1 MQKSPRYQLSR
12 PTQHFEDVLPNAGQD
27 DEVQV
32 NEPTRCGFVAILG
45 APNAGKA
52 TLLNRLVGTK
62 VSIVSPK
69 VQTTRRRVL
78 GITVKDDTQLIFVD
92 TPGIFTPRQSKRLE
106 QAIVKA
112 AWSAAYD
119 ADSILLLVD
128 AKRGIDPDTRAIIK
142 GLKERNVR
150 ATLALN
156 KLDLVKPPTLLPLIK
171 ELDGTGLFDRTFVIS
186 AETGDGCDDLLAYLL
201 ESLPEGPWHFPE
213 DQLSDLS
220 NRAMAAEI
228 TREKLFIDLHQELP
242 YSLTVETESWVE
254 SEDGHE
260 VRIDQV
266 VYVERATQKGIV
278 LGKGGRQIKAVGQA
292 SRLELEE
299 ILGMRVH
306 LFLFVKVRD
315 KWTDDPERYREM
327 GLEV

>member
-1 MQKSPRYQLSR
+1 LAEPSQ
-12 PTQHFEDVLPNAGQD
+12 T
-27 DEVQV
+27 DETQV
-32 NEPTRCGFVAILG
+32 NTAARCGFVAILG
-45 APNAGKA
+45 APNAGKS

-78 GITVKDDTQLIFVD
+78 GITVKDEAQLIFVD
-92 TPGIFTPRQSKRLE
+92 TPGIFTPRQNKRLE

-119 ADSILLLVD
+119 ADRLLLLVD
-128 AKRGIDPDTRAIIK
+128 AKRGLDADTKAIIE
-142 GLKERNVR
+142 GLQQSRRK

-156 KLDLVKPPTLLPLIK
+156 KLDLVKPPQLLPLIK
-171 ELDGTGLFDRTFVIS
+171 ELDDTGLFERTFVIS
-186 AETGDGCDDLLAYLL
+186 AQTGDGCDDLLAYLL

-220 NRAMAAEI
+220 NRALAAEI
-228 TREKLFIDLHQELP
+228 TREKLFLDLHQELP
-242 YSLTVETESWVE
+242 YSLTVESESWVE
-254 SEDGHE
+254 SEDGKE

-266 VYVERATQKGIV
+266 IYVERDSQKGIV

-292 SRLELEE
+292 ARTELEE
-299 ILGMRVH
+299 ILDMRVH

-327 GLEV
+327 GLEFG

>member
-1 MQKSPRYQLSR
+1 M
-12 PTQHFEDVLPNAGQD
+12 
-27 DEVQV
+27 
-32 NEPTRCGFVAILG
+32 AILG
-45 APNAGKA
+45 APNAGKS

-78 GITVKDDTQLIFVD
+78 GITLKDEAQLIFVD
-92 TPGIFTPRQSKRLE
+92 TPGIFTPRQNKRLE

-119 ADSILLLVD
+119 ADRLLLLVD
-128 AKRGIDPDTRAIIK
+128 AKRGLDADTRAIIE
-142 GLKERNVR
+142 GLQQSRRR

-156 KLDLVKPPTLLPLIK
+156 KLDLVKPPQLLPLIK
-171 ELDGTGLFDRTFVIS
+171 ELDETGLFERTFVIS
-186 AETGDGCDDLLAYLL
+186 AQTGDGCDDLLAYLM
-201 ESLPEGPWHFPE
+201 EGLPEGPWHFPE

-220 NRAMAAEI
+220 NRALAAEI
-228 TREKLFIDLHQELP
+228 TREKLFLDLHQELP

-254 SEDGHE
+254 SEDGKE

-266 VYVERATQKGIV
+266 IYVERDSQKGIV

-292 SRLELEE
+292 ARTELEQ
-299 ILGMRVH
+299 ILEMRVH

-327 GLEV
+327 GLEFS